1 MLAFMIFMP
10 PKKQSENNLLV
21 CEECRGD
28 GTLGAFKCKAC
39 KGRGA
44 GVFTDNYFLY
54 WGGAKSVED
63 VVAQRGKRIINKIID
78 SFLILFGVFGFLNL
92 FYYLYVS
99 YALTNGPSE
108 FSNYI
113 SGPSNLIRAAWWITP
128 DSHLLVFFTGLLAFL
143 YFAARST
150 QVAHK
155 YEKAVGLGF
164 GKILKI
170 LPAASFGDIGKLK
183 QIDIARSFSLGA
195 ERTLEAAFLS
205 ARKKKRL
212 IGADDLFLALL
223 KRSKIKIIFGRLG
236 VNIKSIEEKVA
247 RNIAEGQEKNIM
259 LTPQALEIL
268 FNAYVEAAVRGSRK
282 VEVNLILLEAV
293 EASDFLREVLYDLN
307 IDLKKLEN
315 VVKWIEIQDK
325 LYERY
330 LEFRKA
336 SVLRPKGSVN
346 RAMTALQTPALD
358 RVSEDLTWLAKR
370 GMIDFCIGR
379 DETIESIL
387 RIIEGGGRGVVLVG
401 EHGVGK
407 TAILERVAEL
417 MIKEDVPKILQ
428 DKRLVSV
435 SLSEIMGG
443 ATSEE
448 AGKRIMGAI
457 EDAMRAGNIV
467 LDISNLEYFAAE
479 GAVPLAALLAEVL
492 ARYRLP
498 VLASTTPEGYRKVV
512 EGTALAGI
520 FERVDVDEP
529 EENLAIQILEA
540 EAGGIEFKSQ
550 VYFSYDAI
558 AGAVKLSEKYLHDR
572 YLPDKAREIMKEAA
586 MYVQGKRGKNS
597 IITYEDIAK
606 VVSEK
611 GKVPVTS
618 ITESEKEKLLKL
630 EEVIHE
636 RIIGQAEAVDMVSA
650 ALRRVGAGMHEG
662 KRPIANFLFLGPTGV
677 GKTELAKTIAE
688 VFFGGEA
695 AMIRVDMSEYQ
706 EKQSIYRMIGESGGE
721 GILTEE
727 VRRKPFAL
735 LLLDEIEKAHPDI
748 LNLFLQVMDD
758 GRLTDGKGRTVD
770 FTNLIIVATSN
781 AGSDFIAKEVDKRTP
796 IEDIKNKLLEEK
808 LGAYFKPEF
817 LNRFDGV
824 IVFRPLAPEEI
835 IKIAELLIKKIAK
848 KLSDKGVELVVEDG
862 ALRELAKLG
871 FDPKF
876 GARPL
881 RRVLAKEVEDRLANM
896 ILQGKVKR
904 RDGVIFHSLVDIEIV
919 PARKI

>member
-1 MLAFMIFMP
+1 M
-10 PKKQSENNLLV
+10 
-21 CEECRGD
+21 
-28 GTLGAFKCKAC
+28 GAHKCKAC
-39 KGRGA
+39 RGRGA
-44 GVFTDNYFLY
+44 GIFANDYFLY
-54 WGGAKSVED
+54 WGGIKNVDDVIVERARR
-63 VVAQRGKRIINKIID
+63 VINKIID
-78 SFLILFGVFGFLNL
+78 AALILFGVFGFGNL
-92 FYYLYVS
+92 FYFS
-99 YALTNGPSE
+99 YMIGFRNIADPS
-108 FSNYI
+108 
-113 SGPSNLIRAAWWITP
+113 WWITP
-128 DSHLLVFFTGLLAFL
+128 NRTALLFFFGMLCFL

-155 YEKAVGLGF
+155 YEKAIGLSF
-164 GKILKI
+164 GKTLKV
-170 LPAASFGDIGKLK
+170 LSLGSFADAKK
-183 QIDIARSFSLGA
+183 YKSIDIARSFSLGA
-195 ERTLEAAFLS
+195 ERTLEAVFMFAK
-205 ARKKKRL
+205 KKKRL
-212 IGADDLFLALL
+212 ISADDLFLALL

-247 RNIAEGQEKNIM
+247 RNIAEDQEQNVTF
-259 LTPQALEIL
+259 TPQALQIL
-268 FNAYVEAAVRGSRK
+268 FNAYVEAAQRGSRK

-336 SVLRPKGSVN
+336 SILRPKGSVN

-379 DETIESIL
+379 DEIIESIL
-387 RIIEGGGRGVVLVG
+387 RIIQGGGRGVVLVG

-443 ATSEE
+443 ATSEQ
-448 AGKRIMGAI
+448 AGKKIMGAI

-479 GAVPLAALLAEVL
+479 GAAPLAALLADVL

-520 FERVDVDEP
+520 LERVDVDEP

-540 EAGGIEFKSQ
+540 ESGGIEFKSN

-597 IITYEDIAK
+597 TITYEDIAK

-618 ITESEKEKLLKL
+618 ITESDREKLLKL

-695 AMIRVDMSEYQ
+695 SMIRVDMSEYQ
-706 EKQSIYRMIGESGGE
+706 EKQSIYRMIGQSGGE

-781 AGSDFIAKEVDKRTP
+781 AGSDFIAKEVSRGT
-796 IEDIKNKLLEEK
+796 DILKIKDQLVEEK
-808 LGAYFKPEF
+808 LSAYFKPEF

-824 IVFRPLAPEEI
+824 IVFRPLASEEI
-835 IKIAELLIKKIAK
+835 VKIASLLIKKIAK
-848 KLSDKGVELVVEDG
+848 KLSEKGIELVVEKS
-862 ALRELAKLG
+862 ALEELAKLG

-904 RDGVIFHSLVDIEIV
+904 RDRVVFKTLKDIEV
-919 PARKI
+919 VSAKAL

>member
-1 MLAFMIFMP
+1 MGF
-10 PKKQSENNLLV
+10 
-21 CEECRGD
+21 
-28 GTLGAFKCKAC
+28 LGARKCGNC

-44 GVFTDNYFLY
+44 GVFAGDYFLY
-54 WGGAKSVED
+54 WGGIKNADDVIVER
-63 VVAQRGKRIINKIID
+63 VRRAVNKIID
-78 SFLILFGVFGFLNL
+78 AALILFGVFGF
-92 FYYLYVS
+92 
-99 YALTNGPSE
+99 G
-108 FSNYI
+108 
-113 SGPSNLIRAAWWITP
+113 NLIYLSYGQNFRNIIDSAWWTTP
-128 DSHLLVFFTGLLAFL
+128 NRTVLLFFSGILCFL

-155 YEKAVGLGF
+155 YEKAIGLGF
-164 GKILKI
+164 GKTLQIFP
-170 LPAASFGDIGKLK
+170 PATFLDAKKLK

-195 ERTLEAAFLS
+195 ERTLEAALIF
-205 ARKKKRL
+205 AKKKKRPV
-212 IGADDLFLALL
+212 GADDLFLALL

-236 VNIKSIEEKVA
+236 VNIKTIEEKVA
-247 RNIAEGQEKNIM
+247 RNIAEGEEKNIT
-259 LTPQALEIL
+259 LTSQALQIL
-268 FNAYVEAAVRGSRK
+268 FDAYVEAAERGSRK
-282 VEVNLILLEAV
+282 VEVNLILLETV
-293 EASDFLREVLYDLN
+293 EASEFLQEVLYDLN
-307 IDLKKLEN
+307 IDLQKLQN

-330 LEFRKA
+330 LEFKKA
-336 SVLRPKGSVN
+336 SILRPKGSVN

-370 GMIDFCIGR
+370 GMIDFCIGC
-379 DETIESIL
+379 DEIIESIL

-407 TAILERVAEL
+407 TAIVERVAEL
-417 MIKEDVPKILQ
+417 MVKEDVPKILQ
-428 DKRLVSV
+428 DKRMVSV

-443 ATSEE
+443 ATSEQ

-479 GAVPLAALLAEVL
+479 GAAPLSALLADVL

-498 VLASTTPEGYRKVV
+498 VLATTTPDGYRQVV

-540 EAGGIEFKSQ
+540 ESGGIEFKTN
-550 VYFSYDAI
+550 VFFSYDAI

-586 MYVQGKRGKNS
+586 MYVQSKRGKNS

-618 ITESEKEKLLKL
+618 ITESEREKLLKL
-630 EEVIHE
+630 EEAIHE
-636 RIIGQAEAVDMVSA
+636 RIIGQAEAVDMVAA

-688 VFFGGEA
+688 VFFGGENE
-695 AMIRVDMSEYQ
+695 MIRVDMSEYQ
-706 EKQSIYRMIGESGGE
+706 EKQSIYRMIGQSGE
-721 GILTEE
+721 AGILTEE

-735 LLLDEIEKAHPDI
+735 LLLDEIEKAHSDI

-758 GRLTDGKGRTVD
+758 GRLTDGKGRTID

-781 AGSDFIAKEVDKRTP
+781 AGSDFIAKEVGKYTP
-796 IEDIKNKLLEEK
+796 MEEIKNKLLEEK
-808 LGAYFKPEF
+808 LGNYFKPEF

-824 IVFRPLAPEEI
+824 IVFRPLASNEI
-835 IKIAELLIKKIAK
+835 VKIAALLVKKIAK
-848 KLSDKGVELVVEDG
+848 KMADKGIELTVEEA
-862 ALRELAKLG
+862 ALAELAKLG

-904 RDGVIFHSLVDIEIV
+904 RDKVVFNSLEDVQV
-919 PARKI
+919 VSAKKL